1 MDVPPTYT
9 HPPTPTHPHPPTHIH
24 TYTCTHTTHTL
35 TDCTG
40 TTAEGT
46 GEGELRGTPAGKGT
60 ATGPGIT
67 ANANKAVRH
76 LPS

>member
-1 MDVPPTYT
+1 LSLTGPGEEGGSTTNGATQVPG
-9 HPPTPTHPHPPTHIH
+9 I
-24 TYTCTHTTHTL
+24 
-35 TDCTG
+35 DCTG
-40 TTAEGT
+40 TTAAGT